1 MLRTEDTIPRLP
13 RAVAEL
19 TRFRI
24 GGELVFGGSLLVS
37 EGLSE
42 DDFFID
48 EG

>member
-48 EG
+48 GG